1 MKQHFLQKRRGVTL
15 VEVLISLIILSVVT
29 VSLLAFF
36 STGYQSIM
44 RQRGQN
50 IENFDAQE
58 SFEKRLSQI
67 KREGGHGTE
76 TENFVY
82 RKGNEASRSIPV
94 KGQTLSYD
102 DKKKVLRLFVANAKE
117 SVLDIPTD
125 LSVRLKDS
133 KGFYYVGE
141 DAPEGE
147 ASLNQGQQNNK
158 SKIHLE
164 SGWFE
169 GDRNIEKDGE
179 RLVPIGTPGNRIASN
194 NSRIVFP
201 SMPGDFTLKPNL
213 SNRKFTITDSM
224 RGKYLTYAARAIN
237 SFGRVGEYQEAEK
250 RIWVM
255 GLPVTNNLEVHTD
268 ADLILQKNGDG
279 SKSLLPSDGVSHTD
293 TDIQNH
299 AKPNQPYVGIYP
311 VLSYYEEAI
320 KQPRQFIAL
329 SDKPNDKKEMGFT
342 RDFSNGLTTS
352 ILLGN
357 RQQSGKILTYQL
369 DNTLSWGI
377 NLEADGRLDFIK
389 TDKSVDNSGGQQP
402 SSVRIDY
409 NKDNS
414 IQVRSAVVN
423 NTSLVIEVFVNGE
436 LVHTENIRLSS
447 TQVTH
452 NFSSG
457 KVIFSGNTYINEFAI
472 YTTALRDPDINKL
485 AEYFRDKYKAS

>member
-1 MKQHFLQKRRGVTL
+1 FLQKRRGVTL

-279 SKSLLPSDGVSHTD
+279 SKSLL
-293 TDIQNH
+293 
-299 AKPNQPYVGIYP
+299 
-311 VLSYYEEAI
+311 
-320 KQPRQFIAL
+320 
-329 SDKPNDKKEMGFT
+329 
-342 RDFSNGLTTS
+342 
-352 ILLGN
+352 
-357 RQQSGKILTYQL
+357 
-369 DNTLSWGI
+369 
-377 NLEADGRLDFIK
+377 
-389 TDKSVDNSGGQQP
+389 
-402 SSVRIDY
+402 
-409 NKDNS
+409 
-414 IQVRSAVVN
+414 
-423 NTSLVIEVFVNGE
+423 
-436 LVHTENIRLSS
+436 
-447 TQVTH
+447 
-452 NFSSG
+452 
-457 KVIFSGNTYINEFAI
+457 
-472 YTTALRDPDINKL
+472 
-485 AEYFRDKYKAS
+485 